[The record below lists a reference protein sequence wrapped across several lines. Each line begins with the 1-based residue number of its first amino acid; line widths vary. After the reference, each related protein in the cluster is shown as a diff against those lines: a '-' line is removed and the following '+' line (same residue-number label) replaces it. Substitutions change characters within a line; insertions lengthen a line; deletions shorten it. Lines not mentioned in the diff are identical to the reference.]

1 MALKIIKKIF
11 NQFHKPKKVSTK
23 DCSTSKHYEAVLLKL
38 KKDEHICLIDYNR
51 DKLSH
56 AMTKLKKSGKGV
68 FKSITVN
75 GYVEV
80 IRTK

>member
-1 MALKIIKKIF
+1 MENPLKKIF
-11 NQFHKPKKVSTK
+11 NWLIKPKKVSTK
-23 DCSTSKHYEAVLLKL
+23 DCSTSKHYETLLLRL

-56 AMTKLKKSGKGV
+56 AMTKLKKSGKFS
-68 FKSITVN
+68 FKSVTVN

-80 IRTK
+80 IRIK